1 MAGIRITGMASG
13 LPPNIVEQLMDAERI
28 PVKQMEGKKSEKDDR
43 LKLVKELE
51 TKVMDITK
59 NLSELTN
66 VRGFADKKF
75 TTSDNTVVDG
85 QLDPNTA
92 MPGEYNLE
100 VVELAEKPA
109 AISNGFPDKN
119 ETQIGTGYI
128 KFETH
133 EGTKEVYITGK
144 NSTLEG
150 VANQINNADVG
161 LKAQVLED
169 RKDKENPF
177 KLLVSGMATGDD
189 NQVAFP
195 KIYLLDG
202 DQDMYFDQS
211 RASKNAKVK
220 IDGFEIELP
229 DNKAKDLIPG
239 VVLDL
244 KSAAPGKKISMSVK
258 ENLEAISGKVKNFVD
273 AYNAALGFIQKQNQI
288 QGGDKSGNPKL
299 GPLGGDGLLRTI
311 ESSLRSAILNPVMG
325 VESPIHRINE
335 LGITFNRNGTLELN
349 QDKFNKVLN
358 ENPVGVG
365 AFFRGDSFKTG
376 FVQVIKQTVTNLTNG
391 QYGGIANRKRGLESQ
406 IKQIDQ
412 RIDTK
417 ERQLQRKE
425 EGLRM
430 KFANLETKMSEMQA
444 QQAKFAAM
452 AAQGAG

>member
-51 TKVMDITK
+51 TKVMEITK

-311 ESSLRSAILNPVMG
+311 ESSLRSAILNPVLG

-452 AAQGAG
+452 AQQGGG